1 MSQKTVVIVGAGFF
15 GISTANRLANSTN
28 HKITLVTI
36 SKHAYFLISSIR
48 VPVQNKTEG
57 TFVPIDGLV
66 SPKVEVIQDEIVNFD
81 ECQVQFENHDDLK
94 FDVLVIATGAKWPD
108 PIGSNLKF
116 KDDFE
121 QYFEKRHKEIEN
133 AKHIVLVGGGFNNCE
148 LLGELIHQY
157 KGQLE
162 SGSKKITMIHS
173 RDKLLP
179 DDGFYSDPLR
189 EKVTSFVQG
198 CQVDLRLSTRA
209 KPLESDKNKLVL
221 NGDSNDTIEGDLI
234 IYGTG
239 AVAAVPP
246 NNITGLTDSKGFI
259 AIDETFQVKAVEKG
273 HIFSIGDVTDFEYR
287 GLVLRR
293 HWLNAVVK
301 NIKLVLQNPSTAT
314 KEFYRVDRP
323 SGNVTAFV
331 SMGPEYGFGQLC
343 FPWIGTIAAPN
354 WFVVRYKSVNLCMSF
369 AKILFNS

>member
-28 HKITLVTI
+28 HKIILVTI

-81 ECQVQFENHDDLK
+81 ECQVLFENHDDLK

-121 QYFEKRHKEIEN
+121 QYFEERHKEIEN
-133 AKHIVLVGGGFNNCE
+133 AKHI
-148 LLGELIHQY
+148 
-157 KGQLE
+157 
-162 SGSKKITMIHS
+162 M
-173 RDKLLP
+173 
-179 DDGFYSDPLR
+179 PLR

-221 NGDSNDTIEGDLI
+221 NGDPNDTIEGDLI
-234 IYGTG
+234 VYGTG
-239 AVAAVPP
+239 AVAAIPP
-246 NNITGLTDSKGFI
+246 NDISGFTDSKGFI

-293 HWLNAVVK
+293 HWLNAIVK

-323 SGNVTAFV
+323 SGNVTTFV

-343 FPWIGTIAAPN
+343 FPWIGTMAAPN
-354 WFVVRYKSVNLCMSF
+354 WFVVRYKSVNLCVSF